1 MSLDVGAGATKRI
14 LEAPSEAREDEV
26 DEE

>member
-1 MSLDVGAGATKRI
+1 LDVGAGATKRI
-14 LEAPSEAREDEV
+14 LEAPSEAREDDV

>member
-14 LEAPSEAREDEV
+14 LEAPSEAREDEF